1 MRAPDLALGNDVM
14 PPPPSP
20 WPSLRTRASSL
31 FRDVYAELITEGA
44 TRALSCLPP
53 PAAEGAQPAAAGDVE
68 QGGTP
73 ATHPEMGAATSSAL
87 WTLSVLVSGIGA
99 VESLLSRDALPC
111 REVREATA
119 AELRASVGTLGGR
132 DFLPSAY
139 DPWVGPRA
147 AGLLRL
153 RYGYDAARLAR
164 LTRRP
169 GLDLTPVSLDA
180 QTEAWVRARLARPAA
195 ASRLAVWR
203 ALKRRLYHYDAG
215 VLAFHAFP
223 RNYLLSPDHWKALL
237 QGMPVC

>member
-1 MRAPDLALGNDVM
+1 
-14 PPPPSP
+14 
-20 WPSLRTRASSL
+20 
-31 FRDVYAELITEGA
+31 
-44 TRALSCLPP
+44 
-53 PAAEGAQPAAAGDVE
+53 
-68 QGGTP
+68 
-73 ATHPEMGAATSSAL
+73 MGVATSSAL

-99 VESLLSRDALPC
+99 LESALSHDALPC

-119 AELRASVGTLGGR
+119 AELRAGVGTLGGR

-147 AGLLRL
+147 AGMLRL
-153 RYGYDAARLAR
+153 RYGYDAARLAG

-169 GLDLTPVSLDA
+169 ELNLTPIALDA
-180 QTEAWVRARLARPAA
+180 QTEAWVRAKLARPAA

-223 RNYLLSPDHWKALL
+223 RNYLLSPDHWQEML
-237 QGMPVC
+237 QNMPVNDGSS